1 MWPRATNPENWLPQ
15 SQFIKVISTVRIRRT
30 GGSEIHERV
39 AQLFVVVHSLILIP
53 LRRIFC
59 FSFCTS
65 HEIQNFCASDAVVA
79 TLVAMQV

>member
-1 MWPRATNPENWLPQ
+1 MWSRATNPGDWLPQ
-15 SQFIKVISTVRIRRT
+15 SHLIKAIATACVLST
-30 GGSEIHERV
+30 GGYEIHERV

-79 TLVAMQV
+79 TLVAM